1 MKSLNLYGL
10 TSIEVNITETS
21 EEWLNLSYNIGNVS
35 KKEFKN
41 IFKAFKNNKNFYKTK
56 DNNFIDLEDN
66 EVKSFF

>member
-10 TSIEVNITETS
+10 TSIEFHITEIS

-35 KKEFKN
+35 KREFKN
-41 IFKAFKNNKNFYKTK
+41 IFKAFKHNKNFYKTK

-66 EVKSFF
+66 EVKSF